1 MYNYRL
7 SKRKIIKRRR
17 EEKRRE
23 EKRREEK
30 RNNKEKEKE
39 RSPVVMISI
48 LVVGFTS
55 ALVYERY
62 IVYVRTLH
70 KRFDPVQDIKK

>member
-1 MYNYRL
+1 
-7 SKRKIIKRRR
+7 
-17 EEKRRE
+17 
-23 EKRREEK
+23 
-30 RNNKEKEKE
+30 
-39 RSPVVMISI
+39 MISI

-70 KRFDPVQDIKK
+70 KRFDPVQYIKSDKNKRQKGIMK